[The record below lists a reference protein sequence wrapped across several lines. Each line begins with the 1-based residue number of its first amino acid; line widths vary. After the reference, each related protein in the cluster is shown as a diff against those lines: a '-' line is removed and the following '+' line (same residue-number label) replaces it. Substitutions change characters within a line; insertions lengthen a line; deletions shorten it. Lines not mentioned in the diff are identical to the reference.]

1 MRRIAALGFALAGSI
16 VLIAVS
22 AAGASA
28 AEPAFYE
35 CHKLAKNAEGNYEGG
50 FTDKACSAASGTH
63 EGKYELQEGIG
74 KKHTIKGKSGHAELE
89 TPGLGN
95 VSCTS
100 SKSLGTLESP
110 KHIGAITVEYK
121 GCTAA
126 GKKCNSAGAKAGSI
140 KTNELE
146 GNLGYISKAGHE
158 VGVLI
163 TAVSKGN
170 LAEFNCE
177 GLQIETK
184 GGVIGRA
191 TPVNTFT
198 KVGELTFKK
207 SGSVQEVRKFEGEAT
222 NHELLTTFVGLGG
235 PLPSTQNSRMSRRGN
250 SSRSKRSDASPTP
263 WLR

>member
-1 MRRIAALGFALAGSI
+1 MRRIAALGCALIGAT

-22 AAGASA
+22 AVGAFAAG
-28 AEPAFYE
+28 PAFYE
-35 CHKLAKNAEGNYEGG
+35 CHKLSKNAEGKYTGG
-50 FTDKACSAASGTH
+50 FTNKACSEASGAH
-63 EGKYELQEGIG
+63 EGKYELQEGTG

-100 SKSLGTLESP
+100 SKSIGTLESP
-110 KHIGAITVEYK
+110 THIGAITVEYK
-121 GCTAA
+121 GCTSA

-163 TAVSKGN
+163 NAVSKGN
-170 LAEFNCE
+170 LAEFSCE

-207 SGSVQEVRKFEGEAT
+207 SGSSQEVRKFEGEAE

-235 PLPSTQNSRMSRRGN
+235 PLPSTQEQQNVQKGEFLEI
-250 SSRSKRSDASPTP
+250 KA
-263 WLR
+263 

>member
-1 MRRIAALGFALAGSI
+1 MRRIAALGFVLAGLI
-16 VLIAVS
+16 VAVS

-28 AEPAFYE
+28 ADPAFYE
-35 CHKLAKNAEGNYEGG
+35 CHKLAKNAEGKYTGG
-50 FTDKACSAASGTH
+50 FNNKSCSEASPTH

-100 SKSLGTLESP
+100 SKSIGTLESP
-110 KHIGAITVEYK
+110 KHIGAISVEYK

-126 GKKCNSAGAKAGSI
+126 GKKCNSAGASAGTI
-140 KTNELE
+140 KTNVLQ
-146 GNLGYISKAGHE
+146 GDLGYISKAGHE

-191 TPVNTFT
+191 TPVNTFS

-207 SGSVQEVRKFEGEAT
+207 SGSVQEVRKFEGEAE

-235 PLPSTQNSRMSRRGN
+235 PFPSTQEQQNVQKGEFLEV
-250 SSRSKRSDASPTP
+250 KA
-263 WLR
+263 